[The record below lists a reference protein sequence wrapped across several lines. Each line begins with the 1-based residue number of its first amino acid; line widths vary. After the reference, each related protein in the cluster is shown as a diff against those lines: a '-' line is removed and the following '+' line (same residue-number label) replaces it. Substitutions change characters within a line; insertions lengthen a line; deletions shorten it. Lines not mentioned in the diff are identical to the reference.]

1 MWNAHPVKIIEI
13 NEDTVTGM
21 AEVGAPLNVDN
32 F

>member
-1 MWNAHPVKIIEI
+1 MWNARLVNISEI
-13 NEDTVTGM
+13 SVDKVTGM